1 MTNSLPPAYFDDLYA
16 QDPDPWRFATSEY
29 ERAKYADTIAALPC
43 PHFGRAL
50 EIGCAIG
57 VLTQRLAARCDA
69 LLAVDVAAAALSQAR
84 ARCHGLDHVRFAR
97 MRIPQEWPGESFDLI
112 LCSEVLY
119 YLSDGDLAETA
130 ARTVASLNPGGA
142 AVLVHY
148 TPGTNYPLSGDQ
160 AAEDFIA
167 ASGLAV
173 SLRLRRDRYRL
184 DVLLR

>member
-1 MTNSLPPAYFDDLYA
+1 MTESLPPAYFNDLYA
-16 QDPDPWRFATSEY
+16 RDPDPWRFATSEY

-43 PHFGRAL
+43 ERFGRAF

-69 LLAVDVAAAALSQAR
+69 LLAVDVAEAALSQAR
-84 ARCHGLDHVRFAR
+84 ARCQRLDHVRFAR
-97 MRIPQEWPGESFDLI
+97 MHIPQEWPEERFDLI

-119 YLSDGDLAETA
+119 YLSDGDLAATA
-130 ARTVASLNPGGA
+130 GRTVASLNPGGA
-142 AVLVHY
+142 VVLVHY

-160 AAEDFIA
+160 AAENFMT
-167 ASGLAV
+167 ASGLPV

-184 DVLLR
+184 DVLRR